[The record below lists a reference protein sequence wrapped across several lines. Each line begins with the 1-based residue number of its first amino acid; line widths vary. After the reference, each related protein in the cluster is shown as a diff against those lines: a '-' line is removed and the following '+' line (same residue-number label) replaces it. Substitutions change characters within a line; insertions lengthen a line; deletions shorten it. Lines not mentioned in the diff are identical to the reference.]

1 MVMVRTGC
9 GAAMSV
15 TPASAVPPAIRTSRS
30 TARCAA
36 ARAASGST
44 PRSKRLDASE
54 GSLWRLAVRATETA
68 SKCAASMITSV
79 EPVLSPVS
87 GSVTASRISV
97 LEPPMTPARPIGPEL
112 SQISRSSADSLRL
125 TPSSVVMLSPSC
137 ARRTW
142 IGPSTRLRSYA
153 CSGWPTSSIT

>member
-1 MVMVRTGC
+1 MEMVRTGC

-15 TPASAVPPAIRTSRS
+15 TPASAVPPAISTSRS

-44 PRSKRLDASE
+44 PRSKRFDASE
-54 GSLWRLAVRATETA
+54 GSLWRFAARAIATG
-68 SKCAASMITSV
+68 SKCAASTMISV
-79 EPVLSPVS
+79 VPVTTPVS
-87 GSVTASRISV
+87 GSVTGSRISV
-97 LEPPMTPARPIGPEL
+97 VAPPITPARPIGPLL
-112 SQISRSSADSLRL
+112 SQISRSSADSFRL
-125 TPSSVVMLSPSC
+125 TPSSVVSVSPSA

-142 IGPSTRLRSYA
+142 IGPSTRSRSYA

>member
-1 MVMVRTGC
+1 MAMVRSGC

-15 TPASAVPPAIRTSRS
+15 TPASVAPPAIRTSRS
-30 TARCAA
+30 TARWAA

-54 GSLWRLAVRATETA
+54 GSLCRLAARATVTG

-79 EPVLSPVS
+79 VPGPAA
-87 GSVTASRISV
+87 TSRISV
-97 LEPPMTPARPIGPEL
+97 LAPPITPARPIGPVL
-112 SQISRSSADSLRL
+112 SQITRSSAASLRL
-125 TPSSVVMLSPSC
+125 TPSSVVMVSPSC

-142 IGPSTRLRSYA
+142 IGPSTRFRSYA